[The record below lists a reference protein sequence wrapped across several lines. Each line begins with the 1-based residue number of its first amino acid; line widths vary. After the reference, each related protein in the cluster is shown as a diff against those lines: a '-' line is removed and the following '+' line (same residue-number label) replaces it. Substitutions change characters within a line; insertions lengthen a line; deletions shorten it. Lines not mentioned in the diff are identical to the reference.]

1 MTTTIFIRHNDT
13 KTKINLIFKAVFM
26 KQKRIRSLSALM
38 IFCLLAV
45 LPILNSCKHDGTPA
59 DQLPQINFTEQ
70 VLPIFQNSCAISGCH
85 NANGSESHYVF
96 NDYAGIMQAIVPG
109 NADKSKAYKS
119 ITSALQLMPPNSAL
133 STSQRTTI
141 WLWIEQGA
149 NP

>member
-1 MTTTIFIRHNDT
+1 MIQ
-13 KTKINLIFKAVFM
+13 KLKYNLIFNVVFM
-26 KQKRIRSLSALM
+26 KKKRFSLLSALM
-38 IFCLLAV
+38 MFSLVATLFLI
-45 LPILNSCKHDGTPA
+45 NSCKHDGTPA
-59 DQLPQINFTEQ
+59 DQLPQVNFTEQ
-70 VLPIFQNSCAISGCH
+70 VLPIFQTSCAISGCH
-85 NANGSESHYVF
+85 NASGGESHYVF

-119 ITSALQLMPPNSAL
+119 MTSTLQLMPPNSAL